1 LTKGDGNEYA
11 LGVPDWWFSHIE
23 TEGGQPAVPYK
34 DIILEKKDHIATL
47 TINRPEKMNAMS
59 LETREEVIAALTEV
73 GQDDGVRV
81 LILTGAGDRA
91 FCAGV
96 DVSVMSSAIAGQA
109 PVPTRR
115 QITYRMGYQVS
126 LFRKLRVPTIA
137 AINGVAAGMGV
148 SFIAACDIRIA
159 SEKARFACS
168 WVNRGL
174 VPDGASTF
182 LLPQII
188 GIEKSLELF
197 YTGDIINADEAL
209 RIGLVGRVVP
219 HGDLMS
225 TATALAEKIGAGPPI
240 PIEMAKYGVYKGLES
255 DIEGALDYENYAV
268 KVCTGTEDYK
278 EGVTAFMEKRKPQFK
293 GR

>member
-1 LTKGDGNEYA
+1 M
-11 LGVPDWWFSHIE
+11 
-23 TEGGQPAVPYK
+23 QYK

-47 TINRPEKMNAMS
+47 TLNRPEKMNAMT
-59 LETREEVIAALTEV
+59 LETREEVVAALTEV
-73 GQDDGVRV
+73 GEDDDIRV

-96 DVSVMSSAIAGQA
+96 DVSVMSSRIAGQEEE
-109 PVPTRR
+109 VNR
-115 QITYRMGYQVS
+115 QKITQRMGHQVA

-159 SEKARFACS
+159 SDKARFTCA
-168 WVNRGL
+168 WINRGL

-182 LLPQII
+182 LLPQIV
-188 GIEKSLELF
+188 GIEKALELF
-197 YTGDIINADEAL
+197 YTGDIIDAQEAL

-219 HGDLMS
+219 HDDLMR
-225 TATALAEKIGAGPPI
+225 TARELAEKIAAGPPI
-240 PIEMAKYGVYKGLES
+240 PLELAKYGVYKGLES
-255 DIEGALDYENYAV
+255 DIEGALDYENYAI
-268 KVCTGTEDYK
+268 KVCTSTEDYK
-278 EGVTAFMEKRKPQFK
+278 EGVTAFMEKRKAEFK